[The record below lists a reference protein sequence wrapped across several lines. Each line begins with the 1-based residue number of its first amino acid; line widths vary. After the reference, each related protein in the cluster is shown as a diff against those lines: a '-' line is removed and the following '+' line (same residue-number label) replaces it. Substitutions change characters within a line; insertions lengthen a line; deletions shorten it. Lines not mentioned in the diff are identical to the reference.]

1 MPAAPAF
8 IGDGEMAER
17 MRAMDWSSTGL
28 GASETWPLS
37 LKTAVRI
44 MLTSRYA
51 MWMAWGPELIFFCND
66 AYLPTV
72 GIKRDWVLGARS
84 DKVWAEIWP
93 DIGPRIERVLA
104 TGNATWDEA
113 LLLFLERLGFA
124 EETYHTFS
132 YSPLADDHGTISG
145 MLCVVT
151 EETERVI
158 GERRLRVLRDLGAR
172 MGQARTE
179 AEVWKAVEA
188 CLRDDSRD
196 LPMTLGYL
204 FRDGEPAALVSVT
217 GVSPAHPIAPAAIE
231 LRDTR
236 LWPLGEIARGAPFAQ
251 VDDLVLRA
259 NDVVGPWG
267 RPPDKAL
274 AVPIAAHGQVRPLGA
289 FLVGLNPYRPLD
301 ASYHGFIQLFVGQVA
316 AGLANAYA
324 YEAERRRAEG
334 LAEVDRA
341 KTTFFS
347 NVSHEFR
354 TPLTLMLGVLE
365 EILAKP
371 GAEVEP
377 GIRRLVDT
385 VHRNGLRLLQLVN
398 ALLDFSRIE
407 AGRTRAHFRPTDL
420 AELTAELA
428 ASFTSATEQAGLTL
442 SIDCAAPAAAVFVDR
457 DMWEKIVL
465 NLVSNAF
472 KFTFEGGIHVALR
485 EVGGKARLEV
495 RDTGTGIEPDQLPRL
510 FERFHRVEGA
520 KGRSFEGS
528 GIGLA
533 LVQELAKLH
542 GGEVKVSSIFGK
554 GSTFA
559 VEIPMGSA
567 HLPADQVEH
576 APEAATM
583 SGKARSFALD
593 AMRWLP
599 DPPAEP
605 RAAPTA
611 PGTRAERIVIA
622 DDNADLRAYIV
633 RLLSDG
639 GYEVISVADG
649 EAALAEIRRR
659 RPDLLISDVMMPKL
673 DGFGLLRAVRADP
686 VLGDLP
692 IIMLSARA
700 GEEAT
705 VEGLEAGS
713 DDYLTKPFSA
723 RELLA
728 RVGANLNLARLRRE
742 SLVTISESEARF
754 RNMAEHA
761 PVMMWVSDVGGGIT
775 YVNRAWRAFTGQDD
789 RPAWL
794 EAIHPDDRVGV
805 EGRLRD
811 AAETR
816 RAFDAEYRLRRADG
830 AHRWAST
837 AAAPRFDSDGGFLGY
852 IGSVIDISERRDVES
867 VLEERVAE
875 AVAARA
881 EIEEAL
887 RQAQK
892 MESLG
897 QLTGGIAHDFNNL
910 LTVITG
916 SVSITTRALD
926 AAGVTDPRARR
937 ALDNA
942 MKGAERAASLTHR
955 LLAFSRRQPL
965 APKAIDVDTLLAG
978 MSELLHRSLGET
990 IELEI
995 VAGLDLWRVEADPN
1009 QLESVIL
1016 NLVVNARDAMPGGGR
1031 LVIETANTLLDES
1044 YAEVHGEVTPGQY
1057 VVLGVTDT
1065 GEGMTP
1071 ETLARVF
1078 EPFFTTKEVGKGTGL
1093 GLSMVYGFTK
1103 QSGGHVKIYSE
1114 PGEGTA
1120 VKIYLPRLFGVVE
1133 PTEEKG
1139 QEIERPANQATIL
1152 VVEDDDDVRAYSCEA
1167 LRELGYHVL
1176 EANDGPAAL
1185 RIIESRREPIAL
1197 LFTDVVM
1204 PRMSGSELA
1213 SRARS
1218 ILPGLKVLYT
1228 SGYTRDAVA
1237 HGGRLDPGVE
1247 MISKPFTYQALGKKL
1262 SDMIEPAQR
1271 ERGQAR

>member
-1 MPAAPAF
+1 MPATPAF
-8 IGDGEMAER
+8 TGEGEMAER

-28 GASETWPLS
+28 GSPETWPLS

-51 MWMAWGPELIFFCND
+51 MWMAWGPQLTFFCND

-104 TGNATWDEA
+104 TGKATWDEA

-188 CLRDDSRD
+188 CLRDESRD
-196 LPMTLGYL
+196 LPMTLAYL
-204 FRDGEPAALVSVT
+204 FSEEGPAKLVSVT
-217 GVSPAHPIAPAAIE
+217 GVSEDHPIAPRTIE
-231 LRDTR
+231 LRDGR

-274 AVPIAAHGQVRPLGA
+274 AVPIAAHGQARPLGA

-316 AGLANAYA
+316 AGLANADA

-365 EILAKP
+365 EILAKQE
-371 GAEVEP
+371 AVVEP
-377 GIRRLVDT
+377 AIRRLVET
-385 VHRNGLRLLQLVN
+385 AHRNGLRLLQLVN

-407 AGRTRAHFRPTDL
+407 AGRARAHFQPTDL

-428 ASFTSATEQAGLTL
+428 ASFSSATQQAGLTL
-442 SIDCAAPAAAVFVDR
+442 SIDCPELPAPVFVDR

-472 KFTFEGGIHVALR
+472 KFTFDGGIEVALS
-485 EVGGKARLEV
+485 EAGSKVRLEV

-542 GGEVKVSSIFGK
+542 GGEVQVSSSFGS

-559 VEIPMGSA
+559 VEIPMGSG
-567 HLPADQVEH
+567 HLPPDQVEH
-576 APEAATM
+576 VPEAAAM

-593 AMRWLP
+593 ALRWLP
-599 DPPAEP
+599 DAPAADSRP
-605 RAAPTA
+605 AAAP
-611 PGTRAERIVIA
+611 GERRERIVVA
-622 DDNADLRAYIV
+622 DDNADLRAYIL

-639 GYEVISVADG
+639 GYEVLTVADG
-649 EAALAEIRRR
+649 EAALAEIRGR
-659 RPDLLISDVMMPKL
+659 RPDLLISDVMMPRL
-673 DGFGLLRAVRADP
+673 DGYALLREVRGDTA
-686 VLGDLP
+686 LRDLP
-692 IIMLSARA
+692 VIMLSARA

-728 RVGANLNLARLRRE
+728 RVAANLSLARLRRE

-754 RNMAEHA
+754 RNMADHA
-761 PVMMWVSDVGGGIT
+761 PVMMWVSDVAGEIV
-775 YVNRAWRAFTGQDD
+775 YVNRAWHTFTGQAGRPTWIDAIHADD
-789 RPAWL
+789 RAL
-794 EAIHPDDRVGV
+794 V
-805 EGRLRD
+805 ETRLRG
-811 AAETR
+811 AAGAR
-816 RAFDAEYRLRRADG
+816 SAFDVEYRLRRADG

-852 IGSVIDISERRDVES
+852 IGSVIDITDRKDAEAA
-867 VLEERVAE
+867 LNERVAE

-892 MESLG
+892 MEALG

-916 SVSITTRALD
+916 SVNITTRALD
-926 AAGVTDPRARR
+926 AAGVTDPKARR

-965 APKAIDVDTLLAG
+965 APKAIDVVKLVAG

-990 IELEI
+990 IDVEI
-995 VAGLDLWRVEADPN
+995 VSSPDLWRAEADPN
-1009 QLESVIL
+1009 QLESAIL
-1016 NLVVNARDAMPGGGR
+1016 NLVVNARDAMPNGGR
-1031 LVIETANTLLDES
+1031 LTIETANAVLDES
-1044 YAEVHGEVTPGQY
+1044 YTETHGEVVPGQY
-1057 VVLGVTDT
+1057 VVVAVTDT

-1120 VKIYLPRLFGVVE
+1120 VKIYLPRLISVAE
-1133 PTEEKG
+1133 PIEEKG
-1139 QEIERPANQATIL
+1139 RAIERTGNRATIL
-1152 VVEDDDDVRAYSCEA
+1152 VVEDDDDVRAYSCEV

-1176 EANDGPAAL
+1176 EAQDGPAAL

-1213 SRARS
+1213 ARARS
-1218 ILPGLKVLYT
+1218 MLPGLKVLYT

-1247 MISKPFTYQALGKKL
+1247 MISKPFTYQALGQKVSEML
-1262 SDMIEPAQR
+1262 ESAQ
-1271 ERGQAR
+1271 